1 LQQGCAAGAA
11 APSGVQNRRHSEKHE
26 HKDGK
31 AGPMKNEPH
40 AEIERN
46 RRLYAVILDLFGTLV
61 DDFVSSVGQM
71 HSELA
76 ATLAVPYEEFMQL
89 WRQTSEMRTLGVF
102 QSVEASLEYVC
113 SAMGAQPSAGQMRR
127 AVEIRLRHTR
137 RALEPRPDAV
147 QTLARLKDQD
157 YRIGLLSNCS
167 IEIPILWP
175 ETAFAGFIE
184 SPVFSSRER
193 LKKPDPRIYRL
204 ACRRLGM
211 DPEGCIYIADGE
223 NHELRAAAEVG
234 IRPVLLRTPLR
245 ENRGEL
251 LREAREWQGTAIDSL
266 SGLLELLDRDNNSA

>member
-1 LQQGCAAGAA
+1 MK
-11 APSGVQNRRHSEKHE
+11 SES
-26 HKDGK
+26 
-31 AGPMKNEPH
+31 H
-40 AEIERN
+40 AEMKRN
-46 RRLYAVILDLFGTLV
+46 SRFHAVIFDLFGTLV

-76 ATLAVPYEEFMQL
+76 AALAVPYEEFMQL

-102 QSVEASLEYVC
+102 QTVEASVEYVC
-113 SAMGAQPSAGQMRR
+113 SAMGVRPSAGQMKR

-147 QTLARLKDQD
+147 QTLARLKDPG

-175 ETAFAGFIE
+175 ETAFAGLIE

-204 ACRRLGM
+204 ACRRLGVE
-211 DPEGCIYIADGE
+211 PEDCIYIADGE
-223 NHELRAAAEVG
+223 NHELKAAAEVG
-234 IRPVLLRTPLR
+234 IHPVLIRTSSR

-251 LREAREWQGTAIDSL
+251 LREAREWQETAIDSL
-266 SGLLELLDRDNNSA
+266 SGALKLLGPDNNSS